1 MLPATAPQKNQNS
14 KDLDVFINATQCHG
28 QEIKIF
34 FFSNSNTIPPVKLF
48 FLKKKKTT
56 LEIEDLGNVS
66 GERYSSKYYT
76 SLKISPS
83 FS

>member
-14 KDLDVFINATQCHG
+14 KDLDVFINATQCQE

-34 FFSNSNTIPPVKLF
+34 FFSNSNSIPPVKLF
-48 FLKKKKTT
+48 KKKNKT

-66 GERYSSKYYT
+66 GERYSSKYST